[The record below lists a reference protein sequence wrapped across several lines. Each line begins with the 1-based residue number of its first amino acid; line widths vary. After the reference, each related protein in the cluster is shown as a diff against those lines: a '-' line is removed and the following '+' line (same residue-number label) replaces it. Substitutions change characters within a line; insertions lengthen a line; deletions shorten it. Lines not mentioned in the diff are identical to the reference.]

1 MGGASLPDAPF
12 LSTKIITQASRQLK
26 EAAATINGELAGTDM
41 TKRGASIAIGTVLL
55 VFGLAGLGLL
65 QTGVINPPASLGLV
79 NQAGVKSPEPAPA
92 PESAPQAQG
101 RQEQTAQPPI
111 QAPQPGGGPPAQVGQ
126 QPPAAAGGGPAVE
139 KQVPVPQ
146 VGKGER
152 RYPKQ
157 DQVTQPP
164 PSQAPPKLAPSPEKR
179 LQARPKIES
188 KRYARRVAPSRKGKR
203 LVIKFKFDPARD
215 RPFDVARVHLGDKI
229 RVKVYKVGRVDR
241 RVYFTFSR
249 NIDSPQGAVLQLKT
263 MYSFKRPSRRPYR
276 GYYEI
281 EVKIIRGNRWNIMP
295 RSFV

>member
-1 MGGASLPDAPF
+1 
-12 LSTKIITQASRQLK
+12 
-26 EAAATINGELAGTDM
+26 M
-41 TKRGASIAIGTVLL
+41 TKRGAMIGIGAVLL

-65 QTGVINPPASLGLV
+65 QTGVIYPPASPGPV
-79 NQAGVKSPEPAPA
+79 NQAGVKPPEPAPQ
-92 PESAPQAQG
+92 SAPQAQG
-101 RQEQTAQPPI
+101 QGEQTAQPPI
-111 QAPQPGGGPPAQVGQ
+111 QVPQPGGGPSVQVGQ
-126 QPPAAAGGGPAVE
+126 QPPEAAGGGREVE
-139 KQVPVPQ
+139 KPVPVPQ

-179 LQARPKIES
+179 LPAHPKIES
-188 KRYARRVAPSRKGKR
+188 KRYARRAVPSRKVR
-203 LVIKFKFDPARD
+203 PLVIRFKFDPAWD
-215 RPFDVARVHLGDKI
+215 RQMDVARVHLGDKI
-229 RVKVYKVGRVDR
+229 RVKVHKVGRVDR
-241 RVYFTFSR
+241 RVYFIFSR

-263 MYSFKRPSRRPYR
+263 MYSFECLSRRPHR